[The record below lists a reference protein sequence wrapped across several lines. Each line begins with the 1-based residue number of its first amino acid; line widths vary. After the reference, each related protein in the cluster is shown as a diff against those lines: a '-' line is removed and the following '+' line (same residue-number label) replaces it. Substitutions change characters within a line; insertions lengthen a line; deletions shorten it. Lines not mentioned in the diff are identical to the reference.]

1 MDQIIL
7 TANEWHYQALF
18 YEFLY
23 FPLFLSKNS
32 QNETAPALLNKVSF
46 FSEVI

>member
-7 TANEWHYQALF
+7 ISNEGHYQDLV

-32 QNETAPALLNKVSF
+32 QNETAPVLLNEVTF
-46 FSEVI
+46 FLR

>member
-7 TANEWHYQALF
+7 ISYKWHYENVF
-18 YEFLY
+18 SEFLY

-32 QNETAPALLNKVSF
+32 QNETALVLLN
-46 FSEVI
+46 EVTFPEII